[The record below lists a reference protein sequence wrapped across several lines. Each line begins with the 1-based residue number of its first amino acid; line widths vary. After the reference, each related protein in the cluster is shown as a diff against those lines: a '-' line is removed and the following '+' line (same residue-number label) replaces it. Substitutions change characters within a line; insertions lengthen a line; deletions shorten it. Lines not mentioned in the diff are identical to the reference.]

1 LGDDEFISI
10 TVALALFT
18 QLSSFTLAIVALTIG
33 LSKQKNENESRVV
46 IEKLQTVLIHLFI
59 VVLLAF
65 LVTSPLYFNSLNID
79 PSLLLPICGM
89 LILSI
94 AMSVISGYLNGKQKL
109 IKLGLALVFSAGL
122 QLLLSASTAIL
133 TKSGV
138 ATLYAMAMG
147 AFIAIMLTYWVYKK
161 ENLPKLSSIF
171 VHKLDIY
178 KSKDIRKLIGYTAL
192 SSIAVLIMNILLIL
206 DLLLINGRGIDAK
219 IYTDIYVISRIVFFG
234 GMLFVWPFLSNIDIY
249 NPNHNT
255 KLLLRITTLF
265 ISISGVSILAMY
277 AFGNQIT
284 QILLG
289 DSYAMNTNLKEFAIL
304 AILYK
309 FIFLMITTITLYFI
323 VIKSYWSILTP
334 LLLALGTIT
343 VTSMLGSG
351 ATSIELLRSL
361 NIVAAFGLVVGF
373 YGFAYTVRK

>member
-1 LGDDEFISI
+1 
-10 TVALALFT
+10 
-18 QLSSFTLAIVALTIG
+18 
-33 LSKQKNENESRVV
+33 KQKNENESRDV

-59 VVLLAF
+59 FVLLAF

-109 IKLGLALVFSAGL
+109 IKLGLVLVFSAGL

-147 AFIAIMLTYWVYKK
+147 AFIAIILTYWAYKK

-206 DLLLINGRGIDAK
+206 DLLLINSRGIDAK

-249 NPNHNT
+249 NPKHNT
-255 KLLLRITTLF
+255 NLLFRITALF
-265 ISISGVSILAMY
+265 VAISGVSIFAMY
-277 AFGNQIT
+277 VFGNQIT

-323 VIKSYWSILTP
+323 VIKSYWAILTP

-373 YGFAYTVRK
+373 YGFANTVRR

>member
-1 LGDDEFISI
+1 MGDDEFISI

-33 LSKQKNENESRVV
+33 LSKQKNENESRDV

-59 VVLLAF
+59 FVLLAF

-109 IKLGLALVFSAGL
+109 IKLGLVLVFSAGL

-147 AFIAIMLTYWVYKK
+147 AFIAIILTYWAYKK

-206 DLLLINGRGIDAK
+206 DLLLINSRGIDAK

-234 GMLFVWPFLSNIDIY
+234 GKIGRAHV
-249 NPNHNT
+249 
-255 KLLLRITTLF
+255 
-265 ISISGVSILAMY
+265 
-277 AFGNQIT
+277 
-284 QILLG
+284 
-289 DSYAMNTNLKEFAIL
+289 
-304 AILYK
+304 
-309 FIFLMITTITLYFI
+309 
-323 VIKSYWSILTP
+323 
-334 LLLALGTIT
+334 
-343 VTSMLGSG
+343 
-351 ATSIELLRSL
+351 
-361 NIVAAFGLVVGF
+361 
-373 YGFAYTVRK
+373 